1 MTSRGTGEGGAATPA
16 YARFLPRLRALF
28 IDAIVIM
35 VAVFAAVSIAVVV
48 RSDHLARPLG
58 FSVAA
63 AWLLYEPVLVAFAGG
78 TIGHRRCNLRIVD
91 DRTGA
96 NVSFLKAVLRTLIK
110 AALGWVSFVSMLT
123 TRRSHIASHFDRLG
137 PNGVYRA
144 PANRSPKPIDSGQDR
159 ASVTVGGAG
168 GAGCEQQMSQIGP
181 CLSQMGPINASRRPR
196 LAACPSLRGTT
207 PSKGAPMSRSKS
219 FAIALAL
226 LVSAAFSTGCTRS
239 DATGPSEQAPEV
251 RLMSSGRRQLS
262 SALAGARGRSRP
274 QNRRGIRPADCCL
287 HLRKDHTSASAD
299 WRVDDE
305 PGLGALRV

>member
-35 VAVFAAVSIAVVV
+35 VAVFAAVSIAVVI

-63 AWLLYEPVLVAFAGG
+63 AFFYEPVLVAFAGG

-123 TRRSHIASHFDRLG
+123 TRRSQGD
-137 PNGVYRA
+137 
-144 PANRSPKPIDSGQDR
+144 
-159 ASVTVGGAG
+159 
-168 GAGCEQQMSQIGP
+168 
-181 CLSQMGPINASRRPR
+181 PR
-196 LAACPSLRGTT
+196 
-207 PSKGAPMSRSKS
+207 
-219 FAIALAL
+219 
-226 LVSAAFSTGCTRS
+226 
-239 DATGPSEQAPEV
+239 
-251 RLMSSGRRQLS
+251 
-262 SALAGARGRSRP
+262 
-274 QNRRGIRPADCCL
+274 
-287 HLRKDHTSASAD
+287 SAD
-299 WRVDDE
+299 AIDCAN
-305 PGLGALRV
+305 PGSVAGR